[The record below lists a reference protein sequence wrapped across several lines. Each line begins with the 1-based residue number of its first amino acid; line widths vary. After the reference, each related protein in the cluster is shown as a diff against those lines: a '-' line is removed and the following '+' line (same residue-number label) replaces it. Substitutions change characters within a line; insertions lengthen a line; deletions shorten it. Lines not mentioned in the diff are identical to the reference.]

1 MKASSG
7 YVQDQILVEFGGR
20 NATEPSEVHVIRS
33 DLAELVTALEFPTA
47 RVSVFSPKRSFWEMA
62 TLIHV
67 ECNDKREMDRS
78 RKSRHWY
85 DLVMLYRNVIGQEAM
100 ADRALLKDVVD
111 HKKVFF
117 HSGHANYDE
126 CLSGGLRLVP
136 DETLLADLAQD
147 FKEMENSGMFDQLP
161 PAFSEIVE
169 VLKDVEAKINNQ

>member
-1 MKASSG
+1 
-7 YVQDQILVEFGGR
+7 
-20 NATEPSEVHVIRS
+20 
-33 DLAELVTALEFPTA
+33 
-47 RVSVFSPKRSFWEMA
+47 MA